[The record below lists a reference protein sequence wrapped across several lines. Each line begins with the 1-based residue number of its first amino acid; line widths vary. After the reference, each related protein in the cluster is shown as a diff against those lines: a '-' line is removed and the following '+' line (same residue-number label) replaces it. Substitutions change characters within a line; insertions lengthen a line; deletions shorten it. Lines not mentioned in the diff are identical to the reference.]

1 LINIDTVLSFWK
13 YKREMLVA
21 TLACTPSNTTPS
33 NAANILQQ
41 VHDLQRL
48 QDAAAADIGGE
59 FGDLNPAD
67 SK

>member
-1 LINIDTVLSFWK
+1 
-13 YKREMLVA
+13 MLVA
-21 TLACTPSNTTPS
+21 ALACTPSDTTPS
-33 NAANILQQ
+33 HAASILQQ

-48 QDAAAADIGGE
+48 QDAAAANIGGE